1 MAKNINF
8 EVQIMQGGR
17 WTIHARFPASQREQA
32 IEEAKQLDQS
42 KIGGGVRVIR
52 DVYDSETG
60 TSNEFTVYKSSSPG
74 DIATAKSTAN
84 QVTAADYESDDDGEL
99 PDDDSFIDDPDE
111 RSRIRKLKKQRD
123 RAERGSGGHTSLV
136 GLFVKLLLI
145 TLASTVLSIVAVFTA
160 NELLEG
166 ANIFGVRMRGAALE
180 NFLILLFF
188 IVFIT
193 CAILLSTQAFKGK
206 KLKES
211 SGRPSRAPQAG
222 ARRQAMA
229 AKSHGNAAPPAKT
242 DAAQASVSVG
252 GSSMDDFRADA
263 ASKAEKHSAD
273 NDQSQGGDGELTELA
288 AELAEQFNDKPAD
301 GPAEPAAD
309 EPQDEEGSTE
319 PGQASKAGQEH
330 HDPSD
335 DPGGVASALSPHEEK
350 QKSYMMDFMKEGLEG
365 AGQQAQSMSNFD
377 KFGVS
382 LFVAGAAEALS
393 QTQDLNE
400 KARAKIMADGVQ
412 TMGFK
417 RSHANSFAEKY
428 EEYLVQDP
436 TYMQMFQA
444 GRNAMNTY
452 HTDKAHVGKHLQSAL
467 TEWNKPKKKEAESGP
482 VTVLF
487 TDIAGSTA
495 MTQKLGDA
503 GAQQVVRG
511 HNRVVR
517 EALSQW
523 SGKEVK
529 HTGDGIMASFAKTS
543 DSLDAA
549 IQMQRECEVFR
560 QQNPDLPLRLKIGI
574 NAGEP
579 IAEDN
584 DLFGSTVQMSAR
596 IVDKAQAD
604 EIFVSEIVRG
614 ICAGKT
620 YKFNNK
626 GTFPMKGFETDPT
639 LYEVVWKEDG

>member
-17 WTIHARFPASQREQA
+17 WTIHARFPGSQREQA
-32 IEEAKQLDQS
+32 IEEGKQLDQS
-42 KIGGGVRVIR
+42 NIGGGVRVIR

-60 TSNEFTVYKSSSPG
+60 TSSEYTVYKSSSPG
-74 DIATAKSTAN
+74 SVLTGGKELGSGSASGSGSTAGW
-84 QVTAADYESDDDGEL
+84 SLDDDDDDEL

-111 RSRIRKLKKQRD
+111 RKRIKKKRKERD
-123 RAERGSGGHTSLV
+123 KGGQGQTLTGLV
-136 GLFVKLLLI
+136 VKLLLI
-145 TLASTVLSIVAVFTA
+145 TLTSTIFSVAAVFGA
-160 NELLEG
+160 NFLLEG
-166 ANIFGVRMRGAALE
+166 ANIFGVKMRGPALE

-193 CAILLSTQAFKGK
+193 TAILLSSQAFKGK
-206 KLKES
+206 KLKERKPARPARRPAQKKEK
-211 SGRPSRAPQAG
+211 RPST
-222 ARRQAMA
+222 
-229 AKSHGNAAPPAKT
+229 AKSHAHTAPPTKGEASGGK
-242 DAAQASVSVG
+242 ASVEG
-252 GSSMDDFRADA
+252 DSMDAFRADA
-263 ASKAEKHSAD
+263 AKAAEDASSLDDLAADLASELSAEPDEKENQEQGAEATQDAEHADQPEPSSSAD
-273 NDQSQGGDGELTELA
+273 GDVGEDMPGT
-288 AELAEQFNDKPAD
+288 D
-301 GPAEPAAD
+301 GTP
-309 EPQDEEGSTE
+309 T
-319 PGQASKAGQEH
+319 
-330 HDPSD
+330 
-335 DPGGVASALSPHEEK
+335 ALSPQEEK
-350 QKSYMMDFMKEGLEG
+350 QKSYMMDFMKEGLAG
-365 AGQQAQSMSNFD
+365 AGQPAQSMSNFD

-382 LFVAGAAEALS
+382 LFVAGATEALC
-393 QTQDLNE
+393 QTQELSE

-417 RSHANSFAEKY
+417 RSHASSFAEKY

-452 HTDKAHVGKHLQSAL
+452 FTDPSHAGKHLGNAL
-467 TEWNKPKKKEAESGP
+467 TEWNKPKKKEAEAGP

-495 MTQKLGDA
+495 MTQELGDA

-511 HNRVVR
+511 HNRIVR

-549 IQMQRECEVFR
+549 IQMQRECEIFR

-620 YKFNNK
+620 YKFNNR
-626 GTFPMKGFETDPT
+626 GTYPMKGFDTDPT
-639 LYEVVWKEDG
+639 LYEVVWREDG

>member
-32 IEEAKQLDQS
+32 IEEAKQLDKS
-42 KIGGGVRVIR
+42 NIGGGVRVIR
-52 DVYDSETG
+52 DVYDSDTG
-60 TSNEFTVYKSSSPG
+60 TSSEFTVYKSTSEGGGAAP
-74 DIATAKSTAN
+74 AAKSFGN
-84 QVTAADYESDDDGEL
+84 AADAAEADEYIPEDDG
-99 PDDDSFIDDPDE
+99 FIDDPDE
-111 RSRIRKLKKQRD
+111 LRRIRQQRK
-123 RAERGSGGHTSLV
+123 AKSKEEGGSQTLV
-136 GLFVKLLLI
+136 GLIVKLLMIIL
-145 TLASTVLSIVAVFTA
+145 TSTVFSMIAAYGA

-166 ANIFGVRMRGAALE
+166 ANVFGTRMRGAALE
-180 NFLILLFF
+180 NLVILVFF
-188 IVFIT
+188 VIFVGS
-193 CAILLSTQAFKGK
+193 AILLSSQAFKGK
-206 KLKES
+206 KLKEK
-211 SGRPSRAPQAG
+211 SGRKSRPTPVPKNQRPAV
-222 ARRQAMA
+222 
-229 AKSHGNAAPPAKT
+229 AKSTANQAPAVEMERPRGN
-242 DAAQASVSVG
+242 VSVD
-252 GSSMDDFRADA
+252 SDAMDDFRADTA
-263 ASKAEKHSAD
+263 EKAEKKKKDSNKEEEA
-273 NDQSQGGDGELTELA
+273 GDVSELA
-288 AELAEQFNDKPAD
+288 AALAD
-301 GPAEPAAD
+301 GLPSFDDDDDDGDATADTPEEKSEPEAAP
-309 EPQDEEGSTE
+309 EEIPEEKQDDAAVG
-319 PGQASKAGQEH
+319 
-330 HDPSD
+330 D
-335 DPGGVASALSPHEEK
+335 VLSPHEEK

-365 AGQQAQSMSNFD
+365 AGAQAQSMSNFD

-393 QTQDLNE
+393 QTQELNE

-452 HTDKAHVGKHLQSAL
+452 TTDKTHIGKHLQSAIG
-467 TEWNKPKKKEAESGP
+467 EWNKPKKKESESGP

-495 MTQKLGDA
+495 MTQALGDA

-529 HTGDGIMASFAKTS
+529 HTGDGIMASFTKTS

-549 IQMQRECEVFR
+549 IQMQRECEKFR

-604 EIFVSEIVRG
+604 EIYVSEIVRG

-620 YKFNNK
+620 YKFANK
-626 GTFPMKGFETDPT
+626 GTFPMKGFDTDPT
-639 LYEVVWKEDG
+639 LYEVLWKED

>member
-17 WTIHARFPASQREQA
+17 WTIHARFPGSQRDQA
-32 IEEAKQLDQS
+32 IEEGKQLDQS

-60 TSNEFTVYKSSSPG
+60 TSSEYTVYKSSAPG
-74 DIATAKSTAN
+74 SV
-84 QVTAADYESDDDGEL
+84 VTGGKDFASSGGGGGDSAGYDDDDDEDL

-111 RSRIRKLKKQRD
+111 RRRIKKLRKERD
-123 RAERGSGGHTSLV
+123 KDGRGQTSIT
-136 GLFVKLLLI
+136 GLIVKLLLI
-145 TLASTVLSIVAVFTA
+145 TLASTVFAIAAVFGS
-160 NELLEG
+160 NYLIEG
-166 ANIFGVRMRGAALE
+166 ANVFGVRMRGAALE

-193 CAILLSTQAFKGK
+193 TAILLSSQAFKGK
-206 KLKES
+206 KLKEKTAKS
-211 SGRPSRAPQAG
+211 RPAPKPAAAKSGRPA
-222 ARRQAMA
+222 A
-229 AKSHGNAAPPAKT
+229 AKSHGHAAPPVK
-242 DAAQASVSVG
+242 DEASGGKVSVDG
-252 GSSMDDFRADA
+252 DSMDAFRADA
-263 ASKAEKHSAD
+263 AKG
-273 NDQSQGGDGELTELA
+273 GGDASSLDDLA
-288 AELAEQFNDKPAD
+288 ADLASELSAGQDTGDDEVSPD
-301 GPAEPAAD
+301 AEPASEAEQTAD
-309 EPQDEEGSTE
+309 TE
-319 PGQASKAGQEH
+319 DTKDADIGDDMPGNDGT
-330 HDPSD
+330 PT
-335 DPGGVASALSPHEEK
+335 ALSPQEEK

-365 AGQQAQSMSNFD
+365 AGQQSQSMSNFD

-382 LFVAGAAEALS
+382 LFVAGATEALC
-393 QTQDLNE
+393 QTQELSE

-417 RSHANSFAEKY
+417 RSHASSFAEKY

-452 HTDKAHVGKHLQSAL
+452 FTDPSHAGKHLQSAL
-467 TEWNKPKKKEAESGP
+467 TEWNKPKRKEAEAGP

-495 MTQKLGDA
+495 MTQALGDA

-549 IQMQRECEVFR
+549 IQMQRECEIFR
-560 QQNPDLPLRLKIGI
+560 QQNPELPLRLKIGI

-620 YKFNNK
+620 YKFKNR
-626 GTFPMKGFETDPT
+626 GTYPMKGFETDPT
-639 LYEVVWKEDG
+639 LYEVVWREDE

>member
-17 WTIHARFPASQREQA
+17 WTIHARFPASQREPA
-32 IEEAKQLDQS
+32 LEEAKQLDKS
-42 KIGGGVRVIR
+42 NIGGGVRVIR
-52 DVYDSETG
+52 DVYDSDTG
-60 TSNEFTVYKSSSPG
+60 TSNEFTIYKSAS
-74 DIATAKSTAN
+74 
-84 QVTAADYESDDDGEL
+84 AAGVGGSGGGTSGGSDYGSDDDDDDAYIPE
-99 PDDDSFIDDPDE
+99 DDSFIDDPDE
-111 RSRIRKLKKQRD
+111 LSRIRKQRKA
-123 RAERGSGGHTSLV
+123 REREEGGGSQTTLT
-136 GLFVKLLLI
+136 GLIIKLLLI
-145 TLASTVLSIVAVFTA
+145 ILGSTVFAMGAAFGA

-166 ANIFGVRMRGAALE
+166 ANVFGTRMRGAALE
-180 NFLILLFF
+180 NFVILVFF
-188 IVFIT
+188 VMFVAT
-193 CAILLSTQAFKGK
+193 AILLSSQAFKGK
-206 KLKES
+206 KLKEKTPRKP
-211 SGRPSRAPQAG
+211 RPAPAPRQQRAAARSQAP
-222 ARRQAMA
+222 A
-229 AKSHGNAAPPAKT
+229 AKAESPRGK
-242 DAAQASVSVG
+242 VSVD
-252 GSSMDDFRADA
+252 SDAMEDFRADA
-263 ASKAEKHSAD
+263 AER
-273 NDQSQGGDGELTELA
+273 GGMISLDDELGDV
-288 AELAEQFNDKPAD
+288 AELAEALAD
-301 GPAEPAAD
+301 GLPDFDDDDDDETPSNDDEEATEETPAEDESSEEAGDDAAIGD
-309 EPQDEEGSTE
+309 VL
-319 PGQASKAGQEH
+319 A
-330 HDPSD
+330 
-335 DPGGVASALSPHEEK
+335 PHEEK
-350 QKSYMMDFMKEGLEG
+350 QKSLMMDFMKEGLEG
-365 AGQQAQSMSNFD
+365 AGAQTQSMSNFD

-393 QTQDLNE
+393 QTQELNE

-417 RSHANSFAEKY
+417 RSHASSFAEKY

-452 HTDKAHVGKHLQSAL
+452 TTDKEHVGKHLESAL

-495 MTQKLGDA
+495 MTQALGDA

-604 EIFVSEIVRG
+604 EIYVSEIVRG

-620 YKFNNK
+620 YKFANK
-626 GTFPMKGFETDPT
+626 GTFPMKGFDTDPT
-639 LYEVVWKEDG
+639 LYEVLWQEGD

>member
-17 WTIHARFPASQREQA
+17 WTIHARFPASQREPA
-32 IEEAKQLDQS
+32 IEEAKELDKS

-60 TSNEFTVYKSSSPG
+60 TSNEFTVYKSSSQMDSVTSG
-74 DIATAKSTAN
+74 ATKS
-84 QVTAADYESDDDGEL
+84 ESGGSYDDDDDDDDDFIPE
-99 PDDDSFIDDPDE
+99 DDSFIDDPE
-111 RSRIRKLKKQRD
+111 ELSRIRKQRRAKNKGDESGLKQ
-123 RAERGSGGHTSLV
+123 TSIV
-136 GLFVKLLLI
+136 GVVIKLLMIVLAC
-145 TLASTVLSIVAVFTA
+145 TLLSIGAAFA
-160 NELLEG
+160 SNILLEG
-166 ANIFGVRMRGAALE
+166 ANIFGVRMRGPALE
-180 NFLILLFF
+180 NFVILVFF
-188 IVFIT
+188 VVFIAS
-193 CAILLSTQAFKGK
+193 AILLSTQAFKGK
-206 KLKES
+206 KLKERKA
-211 SGRPSRAPQAG
+211 RPTRAPRNRPAP
-222 ARRQAMA
+222 A
-229 AKSHGNAAPPAKT
+229 AKNFDNAAPAAKADT
-242 DAAQASVSVG
+242 PRDKVSVD
-252 GSSMDDFRADA
+252 SDAMEDFRADA
-263 ASKAEKHSAD
+263 AS
-273 NDQSQGGDGELTELA
+273 LA
-288 AELAEQFNDKPAD
+288 AELSDKFDDLDDEEAEGEQEAD
-301 GPAEPAAD
+301 QDDQQEPATVPEPEPELD
-309 EPQDEEGSTE
+309 EDEGEDRS
-319 PGQASKAGQEH
+319 P
-330 HDPSD
+330 D
-335 DPGGVASALSPHEEK
+335 DVMAPHEEQ
-350 QKSYMMDFMKEGLEG
+350 QKSYMMDFMQEGLAG
-365 AGQQAQSMSNFD
+365 AGAEAQSMSNFD

-393 QTQDLNE
+393 QTQNLNE
-400 KARAKIMADGVQ
+400 KTRAKIMADGVQ

-417 RSHANSFAEKY
+417 RGHATSFAEKY

-452 HTDKAHVGKHLQSAL
+452 TTDPSYIGKHLQSAI

-495 MTQKLGDA
+495 MTQALGDA

-604 EIFVSEIVRG
+604 EIYVSEIVRG

-620 YKFNNK
+620 YKFTNK
-626 GTFPMKGFETDPT
+626 GTYPMKGFDTDPT
-639 LYEVVWKEDG
+639 LYEVIWKEDS

>member
-1 MAKNINF
+1 MARNINF

-17 WTIHARFPASQREQA
+17 WTIHARFPGSQREQA
-32 IEEAKQLDQS
+32 IEEGKQLDQS
-42 KIGGGVRVIR
+42 NIGGGVRVIR

-60 TSNEFTVYKSSSPG
+60 TSSEYTVYKSTSPG
-74 DIATAKSTAN
+74 SVVTGGKDIGPGSGSSAGWN
-84 QVTAADYESDDDGEL
+84 IDDDDDDDDIPE
-99 PDDDSFIDDPDE
+99 DDSFIDDPDE
-111 RSRIRKLKKQRD
+111 RKRIKKKRKELEKDGQ
-123 RAERGSGGHTSLV
+123 GQTLTGLV
-136 GLFVKLLLI
+136 VKLLLI
-145 TLASTVLSIVAVFTA
+145 TLTSTIFSVAAVFGA
-160 NELLEG
+160 NYLIDG
-166 ANIFGVRMRGAALE
+166 ANIFGVKMRGPALE

-193 CAILLSTQAFKGK
+193 TAILLASQAFKGK
-206 KLKES
+206 KLKEKKARRPAPKLAPATG
-211 SGRPSRAPQAG
+211 GRPAP
-222 ARRQAMA
+222 
-229 AKSHGNAAPPAKT
+229 AKSQAHAAPPAK
-242 DAAQASVSVG
+242 DESSGGKASVEG
-252 GSSMDDFRADA
+252 DSMDAFRADA
-263 ASKAEKHSAD
+263 AKAGEDASSLDDLASDLASELSVDSDDADAD
-273 NDQSQGGDGELTELA
+273 N
-288 AELAEQFNDKPAD
+288 
-301 GPAEPAAD
+301 
-309 EPQDEEGSTE
+309 QDEQSPPDTE
-319 PGQASKAGQEH
+319 QTDQPELVADDDVGDEMPGTDGTPA
-330 HDPSD
+330 
-335 DPGGVASALSPHEEK
+335 ALSPQEEK

-382 LFVAGAAEALS
+382 LFVAGAAEALC
-393 QTQDLNE
+393 QTQELSE
-400 KARAKIMADGVQ
+400 TARAKIMADGVQ

-417 RSHANSFAEKY
+417 RTHANSFAEKY

-452 HTDKAHVGKHLQSAL
+452 YTDSSHAGKHLQNAL
-467 TEWNKPKKKEAESGP
+467 TEWNKPKKKEAEAGP

-495 MTQKLGDA
+495 MTQELGDA

-511 HNRVVR
+511 HNRIVR

-529 HTGDGIMASFAKTS
+529 HTGDGIMASFSKTS

-549 IQMQRECEVFR
+549 IQMQRECEIFR
-560 QQNPDLPLRLKIGI
+560 QQNPELPLRLKIGI

-620 YKFNNK
+620 YKFNNR
-626 GTFPMKGFETDPT
+626 GTYPMKGFETDPT
-639 LYEVVWKEDG
+639 LYEVVWREDG